1 MIPSHSQVEEGQTT
15 ATNENDSN
23 RFMEMAKNATS
34 EPNFKLNVRR
44 EQQQVS
50 TN

>member
-1 MIPSHSQVEEGQTT
+1 MIPSHSQVDEGQTT
-15 ATNENDSN
+15 AANEEDSN
-23 RFMEMAKNATS
+23 KLMELAKNATS